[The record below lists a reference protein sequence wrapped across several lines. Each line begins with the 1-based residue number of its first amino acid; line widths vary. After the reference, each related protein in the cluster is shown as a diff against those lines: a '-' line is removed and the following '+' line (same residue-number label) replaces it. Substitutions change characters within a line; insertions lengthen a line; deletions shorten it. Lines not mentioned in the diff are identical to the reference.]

1 MIPRKG
7 EFLAGLSDRLR
18 TKTAGLHARLEALPF
33 FLALHAGSLPRTAV
47 VSFVRSLAIIH
58 AVLERELAELPA
70 GPVAALA
77 GLTLPKLP
85 LLVADLEA
93 SDGQSTPSVIAAIRA
108 TLDYGAEILAG
119 ADEPLTLLGILYVLE
134 GSQNGGV
141 LLQRA
146 YSACLE
152 PDDAR
157 LSYFGCYGRE
167 TAAHWKSFR
176 GGLDGIGLDGEQIA
190 IIIVA
195 AERCFERLA
204 AICEALYPYAQDGL
218 RHHVTEINFE
228 AGDHAMPQDPREIEL
243 ALRAGRAAWRRY
255 PYLEHRFGER
265 GRRFTSS
272 DSCWLVALTQMPVD
286 TATRSLDW
294 LRTVLASRGIPTV
307 ILEGHLRAI
316 AQALAEEFPEQAD
329 QGARFDPFLAKLDG
343 EYRAPGGADIARTVE
358 LFDRRFRDCAGLTVE
373 SAARLI
379 ASAWVDERSGIAG
392 ALVSVRDWFANAGRF
407 QSDWIANVHALVAAL
422 DRIGGGPCRAAVPIA
437 ARDRQG
443 SL

>member
-1 MIPRKG
+1 
-7 EFLAGLSDRLR
+7 L
-18 TKTAGLHARLEALPF
+18 
-33 FLALHAGSLPRTAV
+33 
-47 VSFVRSLAIIH
+47 
-58 AVLERELAELPA
+58 
-70 GPVAALA
+70 
-77 GLTLPKLP
+77 
-85 LLVADLEA
+85 
-93 SDGQSTPSVIAAIRA
+93 DGQSTPSVIAAIRA

-119 ADEPLTLLGILYVLE
+119 ADDPLSLLGILYVLE

-141 LLQRA
+141 LLKRA

-157 LSYFGCYGRE
+157 LCYFGCYGKE

-176 GGLDGIGLDGEQIA
+176 SGLDAIGLDSEQIA

-195 AERCFERLA
+195 ADRCFERLT

-218 RHHVTEINFE
+218 RHHVTAINFE

-243 ALRAGRAAWRRY
+243 ALRAGRTAWRRY
-255 PYLEHRFGER
+255 SYLEHRFGER
-265 GRRFTSS
+265 GRRFTGS
-272 DSCWLVALTQMPVD
+272 DSCWLVALTHMPVD

-294 LRTVLASRGIPTV
+294 LRTILASRGIPTV
-307 ILEGHLRAI
+307 ILEGHLRVI

-329 QGARFDPFLAKLDG
+329 MGVRFDPFLAKLDG
-343 EYRAPGGADIARTVE
+343 EHRALGGAEIARTVE

-407 QSDWIANVHALVAAL
+407 PSDWIANVHALVAAL
-422 DRIGGGPCRAAVPIA
+422 DRAGDRPCRAAVPIA
-437 ARDRQG
+437 G
-443 SL
+443 P